1 MSLSAVTSCENTRD
15 LQSSNSLKWPHVSS
29 FFQQIFDTATNTPN
43 NSLTFKCLLCVLR
56 RKLISVSH
64 TSNANLRGH
73 IKVII
78 IFFILYSLILY
89 LI

>member
-1 MSLSAVTSCENTRD
+1 MSLSTVTSSENTRD
-15 LQSSNSLKWPHVSS
+15 LQSSNSLKWPCVSS
-29 FFQQIFDTATNTPN
+29 FFQQIFDTATSTRN
-43 NSLTFKCLLCVLR
+43 NSLAFKCLLCVPR

-64 TSNANLRGH
+64 TSNANLRSH

-78 IFFILYSLILY
+78 ILYFLYSLILY